1 MATYYLL
8 SAEDIVIGKGDT
20 DYEYALGMPMVIGN
34 EYEWYCNPNLSAVG
48 YSELHFSLPSSYK
61 LLSADCTKGTAEI
74 KGVYHNEPDGEK
86 QVVWSPDF
94 NTYLTDESYEITIN
108 ALYASKEVTFI
119 VRVIGQEQTD
129 EINGRKFTVEFE
141 GCEASYN
148 GWASYEINELNEA
161 ERIGCYDLDEAVSK
175 AILDLN
181 SKSRWLGE
189 CPAEGH
195 IIFGTSEKKGV
206 VSVYMLERFSSYGF
220 VDGWF
225 IEVGG
230 HSIPCVMRFEKKDGQ
245 YIFMDAEYAQ
255 DGSNYTKSIKRMFP
269 KIYEHRV
276 HNLTKKEQ
284 ESIDSQRKAYAKAYL
299 DSIGREAPIGDYSDI
314 DRVLL
319 TDAGVSVEVSNKLL
333 QLKVNFDTGTIGWH
347 EAIEDGVRYVY
358 RTSYAQTQNRIVYTK
373 EKYGT
378 L

>member
-299 DSIGREAPIGDYSDI
+299 DSSAEKLP
-314 DRVLL
+314 
-319 TDAGVSVEVSNKLL
+319 SVTTVISTVFCLRMQAFPWRFQISSFSL
-333 QLKVNFDTGTIGWH
+333 
-347 EAIEDGVRYVY
+347 R
-358 RTSYAQTQNRIVYTK
+358 
-373 EKYGT
+373 
-378 L
+378 